1 MDRTIDK
8 FQYIVYEV
16 RRRLEALVRD
26 EKITGPTRGIIQKI
40 CDSKEPILEKD
51 VSTCFNLRKSSVSE
65 LISSLENDGFIERV
79 RSENDARCKHLVLTN
94 KGLEAYKD
102 GLNHLNEVQNDVVQ
116 TLTEE
121 EQIELN
127 SLLDKI
133 IISL

>member
-1 MDRTIDK
+1 M
-8 FQYIVYEV
+8 
-16 RRRLEALVRD
+16 
-26 EKITGPTRGIIQKI
+26 
-40 CDSKEPILEKD
+40 
-51 VSTCFNLRKSSVSE
+51 
-65 LISSLENDGFIERV
+65 